1 MQDALREA
9 RRESVSLG
17 CAAAVPLE
25 VVEKPK
31 RRTLDEV
38 PLMQTYT
45 SKEGQLFVCRRNSSV
60 KGINSELFK
69 KK

>member
-1 MQDALREA
+1 MLLRMLSERPAALF
-9 RRESVSLG
+9 
-17 CAAAVPLE
+17 CWAVPLE

-45 SKEGQLFVCRRNSSV
+45 SKEGQLFVCLQSISRGQQTYDEYNIV
-60 KGINSELFK
+60 
-69 KK
+69 